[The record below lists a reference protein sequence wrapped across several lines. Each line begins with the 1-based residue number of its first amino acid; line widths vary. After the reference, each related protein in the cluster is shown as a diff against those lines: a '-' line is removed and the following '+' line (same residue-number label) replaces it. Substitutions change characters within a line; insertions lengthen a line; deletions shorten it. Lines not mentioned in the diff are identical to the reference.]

1 MNVHLPMHVGMVIG
15 SREATALDFW
25 VAVEPGQFLR
35 LDDLVYVQFA
45 HPDPEVGQVT
55 YYGMVDQ
62 VTKLYEG
69 NPFDTDVFLA
79 QRDLLPVSISYAAH
93 VRVTRL
99 EPEEYLPPD
108 PGTRVYSVR
117 GQPEALE
124 KALYYDRMKRF
135 VGSREVDSRLP
146 AGLLK
151 NGEVAYL
158 NLDFLD
164 GSKGGHVNISGIS
177 GVATK
182 TTYATFLLYSL
193 LNSSANLEAGSTRA
207 LLFNVKG
214 QDLFYLD
221 QRNRQL
227 KPEHEKQYRQL
238 GLPHAPFGSVT
249 FLAPPR
255 KSAGDLL
262 PDTQRTS
269 SQNPAVAYFWDLV
282 QFCQKG
288 LLPFMFTDRG
298 QISNLGF
305 SIELVTSRL
314 RQLANDQP
322 GPHLSVDDWIDPDE
336 DASDIPTFDT
346 MGRQRIVSLHQLV
359 LYIEY
364 KLLPDRTNES
374 SGRGKG
380 PGAWAGR
387 QAPAT
392 LEAFCRRLRAAA
404 HHLGHLIRGDRPG
417 QPPNPLR
424 GSHQVSVIDIHSLH
438 SQAQMFVVGTLLNDL
453 FEAKEG
459 GQYQGKIYVVLDEL
473 NKYAPR
479 EGDSPIRD
487 RLLDIAERGRSL
499 GVLLIG
505 AQQTASEV
513 ERRIVANAAIRVVGR
528 LDAAEAERPEYR
540 YLPSAFRDR
549 SIILPQGTMLLQ
561 QPELP
566 VPLAVVFPYPAWA
579 TRGDEVE
586 RDTSD
591 KTLRDLLF

>member
-1 MNVHLPMHVGMVIG
+1 MNPTPPVQVGMVIG

-35 LDDLVYVQFA
+35 LDDLVYVQFR
-45 HPDPEVGQVT
+45 HPDPAVGQVT

-79 QRDLLPVSISYAAH
+79 QRDLLPVSVSYAAH

-108 PGTRVYSVR
+108 PSTAVYSVR
-117 GQPEALE
+117 GQPEHLA
-124 KALYYDRMKRF
+124 KALYYDRMERF
-135 VGSREVDSRLP
+135 SEYERGPVDARLP

-182 TTYATFLLYSL
+182 TTYATFLLHSL
-193 LNSSANLEAGSTRA
+193 LNSPANREASSTRA

-221 QRNRQL
+221 QPNRQI
-227 KPEHEKQYRQL
+227 KPEHLAQYRQL
-238 GLPHAPFGSVT
+238 GLPAEPFRSVA

-262 PDTQRTS
+262 PDTRRTS
-269 SQNPAVAYFWDLV
+269 NHNPATAYFWDLV
-282 QFCQKG
+282 QFCHKN

-305 SIELVTSRL
+305 SIELVSSKL
-314 RQLANDQP
+314 RQLAEGQT
-322 GPHLSVDDWIDPDE
+322 GPHLTVEDWPSSDPDRP
-336 DASDIPTFDT
+336 ASITFDSL
-346 MGRQRIVSLHQLV
+346 GKRRIDSLAQLV
-359 LYIEY
+359 QYIEY
-364 KLLPDRTNES
+364 KLLEDRDENSKTPS
-374 SGRGKG
+374 VWG
-380 PGAWAGR
+380 GR
-387 QAPAT
+387 QAQAT

-417 QPPNPLR
+417 QPPNPLK
-424 GSHQVSVIDIHSLH
+424 GSQQVTVIDIHNLH
-438 SQAQMFVVGTLLNDL
+438 SQAQMFVVGTLLNDV

-459 GQYQGKIYVVLDEL
+459 YAYQGKVYVVLDEL

-579 TRGDEVE
+579 TKGDEVE
-586 RDTSD
+586 RDVSD
-591 KTLRDLLF
+591 QAIKKILL